1 MPNQKPRVLIADKM
15 SPSATEVFKN
25 RGVDVDVITGLEKDE
40 LIKIIGDYDGLAVR
54 SSTRPDAEI
63 IAAAKNLKVIG
74 RAGIGVDNIDIKAST
89 DRGVVVMNT
98 PFGNA
103 ITTAEHAIAMLFS
116 AARQIPS
123 ASARTQNG
131 EWPKSDFKGVELFNK
146 TLGLIGC
153 GNIGTLVAER
163 ALGLKMKV
171 IAFDPYLTEERA
183 VKLGVEKVELDAL
196 FQRADAITLHTPLV
210 ESTKNIV
217 NRKRLGMTKK
227 GVIIVNCARGGL
239 VDEEALKD
247 ALDAGHVRAAALDVF
262 AVEPA
267 KQHPLFGTPNFIA
280 TPHLGAST
288 LEAQEN
294 VAVQVAEQMADYLL
308 TGAVSNALN
317 TPSISAEEAPRLK
330 PWVDLAD
337 KIGTLMGQLLH
348 SPVKAV
354 EITYK
359 GGITELN
366 NKPMTAAALAGL
378 LKNAMPEAN
387 MVSAP
392 VLAKERGIELTESYV
407 DEAERAESLIR
418 VTVTTAERKFAIV
431 GTIYR
436 GEPRIVR
443 LFGVPMDAAFAKDML
458 YIRNDDRPGFVGK
471 LGQLLGDAK
480 VNIATFS
487 MGRMEQGGEA
497 VCLVAI
503 DGCADEATLEAI
515 RDIEQVKIVDP
526 VCL

>member
-1 MPNQKPRVLIADKM
+1 MPKVLIADKM
-15 SPSATEVFKN
+15 SPSAMEVFKN
-25 RGVDVDVITGLEKDE
+25 RGVDVDVITGLSKDE
-40 LIKIIGDYDGLAVR
+40 LIKIIPDYDGMAVR

-63 IAAAKNLKVIG
+63 ITAATNLKVIG
-74 RAGIGVDNIDIKAST
+74 RAGIGVDNIDIKAAT

-103 ITTAEHAIAMLFS
+103 ITTAEHAIAMLFA

-123 ASARTQNG
+123 ASTRTQNG
-131 EWPKSDFKGVELFNK
+131 EWPKSDFKGTELFNK

-153 GNIGTLVAER
+153 GNIGSLVAER

-183 VKLGVEKVELDAL
+183 VKLGVEKVELETL

-217 NRKRLGMTKK
+217 SRKHLGMTKK

-247 ALDAGHVRAAALDVF
+247 ALEAGHVRAAALDVF

-267 KQHPLFGTPNFIA
+267 KENPLFGTPNFIA

-317 TPSISAEEAPRLK
+317 TPSITAEEAPRLK

-337 KIGTLMGQLLH
+337 KLGSLTGQLLRG
-348 SPVKAV
+348 PAKGL

-359 GGITELN
+359 GSVTKLN
-366 NKPMTAAALAGL
+366 TSPMSTAALAGL
-378 LKNAMPEAN
+378 LKAAMPEVN

-392 VLAKERGIELTESYV
+392 VLAKERGINLTESYV
-407 DEAERAESLIR
+407 DEAERADSLIR
-418 VTVTTAERKFAIV
+418 LTVQTEERKFAIV

-443 LFGVPMDAAFAKDML
+443 IFGVPMDAAFSDNML
-458 YIRNDDRPGFVGK
+458 YVRNEDRPGFVGK
-471 LGQLLGDAK
+471 LGNLLGEANI
-480 VNIATFS
+480 NIATFS
-487 MGRMEQGGEA
+487 MGRVEQGGDA
-497 VCLVAI
+497 VCLVSI
-503 DGCADEATLEAI
+503 DEAPSAAFCKEIEAI
-515 RDIEQVKIVDP
+515 AHVKIVDA
-526 VCL
+526 VSL

>member
-1 MPNQKPRVLIADKM
+1 MPKVLIADKM
-15 SPSATEVFKN
+15 SVSAAEVFKN
-25 RGVDVDVITGLEKDE
+25 RGVDVDVITGLSKDE
-40 LIKIIGDYDGLAVR
+40 LIKIIPEYDGLAVR

-74 RAGIGVDNIDIKAST
+74 RAGIGVDNIDIKSAT

-146 TLGLIGC
+146 TLGVIGC
-153 GNIGTLVAER
+153 GNIGALVIER

-171 IAFDPYLTEERA
+171 IGYDPYLTPERA
-183 VKLGVEKVELDAL
+183 IKLGIEKVELDAL
-196 FQRADAITLHTPLV
+196 FKRSDAITLHTPLV

-217 NRKRLGMTKK
+217 SRERLAQMKK
-227 GVIIVNCARGGL
+227 GAIVVNCARGGL

-247 ALDAGHVRAAALDVF
+247 ALETGHIRAAALDVF

-267 KQHPLFGTPNFIA
+267 KTNPIFGTKNFIA

-308 TGAVSNALN
+308 SGAVSNALN

-330 PWVDLAD
+330 PFVDLAT
-337 KIGTLMGQLLH
+337 KLGTLVGQLVH
-348 SPVKAV
+348 DSIEGV
-354 EITYK
+354 EITFK
-359 GGITELN
+359 GGVTELN
-366 NKPMTAAALAGL
+366 TNPITAAALAGL
-378 LKNAMPEAN
+378 LKQAMPEVN

-392 VLAKERGIELTESYV
+392 VLAKERGIQITESYV
-407 DEAERAESLIR
+407 KKAERAESLFRIAIKTGKR
-418 VTVTTAERKFAIV
+418 TFAAV

-436 GEPRIVR
+436 GEPRLVR
-443 LFGVPMDAAFAKDML
+443 LFGVPMDAGFANHML
-458 YIRNDDRPGFVGK
+458 YVRNEDKPGFIGA
-471 LGQLLGDAK
+471 LGSILGDNK
-480 VNIATFS
+480 VNIGTFS
-487 MGRMEQGGEA
+487 LGRMDDGTPEA
-497 VCLVAI
+497 VCLVSVDEPVSTLVVDQIRAI
-503 DGCADEATLEAI
+503 D
-515 RDIEQVKIVDP
+515 QVKRVNIIA
-526 VCL
+526 L

>member
-1 MPNQKPRVLIADKM
+1 MPKVLIADKM
-15 SPSATEVFKN
+15 SNAATQVFKT
-25 RGVDVDVITGLEKDE
+25 RGVDVDVITGLSKDE
-40 LIKIIGDYDGLAVR
+40 LIKIIPDYDGLAVR
-54 SSTRPDAEI
+54 STTRPDAEI

-74 RAGIGVDNIDIKAST
+74 RAGIGVDNIDISAAT

-116 AARQIPS
+116 AARQIPA
-123 ASARTQNG
+123 ASTRTQNG

-146 TLGLIGC
+146 TLGIIGC
-153 GNIGTLVAER
+153 GNIGALVAER

-171 IAFDPYLTEERA
+171 IAFDPYLTQERA
-183 VKLGVEKVELDAL
+183 VKLGVEKVDLDTL

-210 ESTKNIV
+210 EATKGIV
-217 NRKRLGMTKK
+217 SRARLGMTKK
-227 GVIIVNCARGGL
+227 GIIIVNCARGGL

-267 KQHPLFGTPNFIA
+267 KTHPLFGTDNFIA

-337 KIGTLMGQLLH
+337 KLGTMTGQLLRG
-348 SPVKAV
+348 PVKAI

-359 GGITELN
+359 GSVSELN
-366 NKPMTAAALAGL
+366 TKPMSAAALAGL
-378 LKNAMPEAN
+378 LKSAMPDVN

-392 VLAKERGIELTESYV
+392 GLAKERGINLTESYS
-407 DEAERAESLIR
+407 DEAKRAESLIR
-418 VTVTTAERKFAIV
+418 LTVETSERKFAIV

-443 LFGVPMDAAFAKDML
+443 IFGVPMDAAFSQNML
-458 YIRNDDRPGFVGK
+458 YIRNEDRPGFIGK
-471 LGQLLGDAK
+471 LGNLLGDAK
-480 VNIATFS
+480 INIATFS
-487 MGRMEQGGEA
+487 LGRMAQGGDA
-497 VCLVAI
+497 VCLVSI
-503 DGCADEATLEAI
+503 DEAPNPEVCAQI
-515 RDIEQVKIVDP
+515 KAVDQVKIVD
-526 VCL
+526 VVKL

>member
-1 MPNQKPRVLIADKM
+1 MPKVLIADKM
-15 SPSATEVFKN
+15 SPSAMEVFKN
-25 RGVDVDVITGLEKDE
+25 RGVDVDVITGLSKDE
-40 LIKIIGDYDGLAVR
+40 LIKIIPDYDGMAVR

-63 IAAAKNLKVIG
+63 ITAATNLKVIG
-74 RAGIGVDNIDIKAST
+74 RAGIGVDNIDIKAAT

-103 ITTAEHAIAMLFS
+103 ITTAEHAIAMLFA

-123 ASARTQNG
+123 ASTRTQNG
-131 EWPKSDFKGVELFNK
+131 EWPKSDFKGTELFNK

-153 GNIGTLVAER
+153 GNIGSLVAER

-183 VKLGVEKVELDAL
+183 VKLGVEKVELETL

-217 NRKRLGMTKK
+217 SRKHLGMTKK

-247 ALDAGHVRAAALDVF
+247 ALEAGHVRAAALDVF

-267 KQHPLFGTPNFIA
+267 KDNPLFGTPNFIA

-317 TPSISAEEAPRLK
+317 TPSITAEEAPRLK

-337 KIGTLMGQLLH
+337 KLGSLTGQLLRG
-348 SPVKAV
+348 PAKGL

-359 GGITELN
+359 GSVTKLN
-366 NKPMTAAALAGL
+366 TSPMSTAALAGL
-378 LKNAMPEAN
+378 LKAAMPEVN

-392 VLAKERGIELTESYV
+392 VLAKERGINLTESYV

-418 VTVTTAERKFAIV
+418 LTVQTEERKFAIV

-443 LFGVPMDAAFAKDML
+443 IFGVPMDAAFSDNML
-458 YIRNDDRPGFVGK
+458 YVRNEDRPGFVGK
-471 LGQLLGDAK
+471 LGNLLGEANI
-480 VNIATFS
+480 NIATFS
-487 MGRMEQGGEA
+487 MGRVEQGGDA
-497 VCLVAI
+497 VCLVSI
-503 DGCADEATLEAI
+503 DEAPSAAFCKEIEAI
-515 RDIEQVKIVDP
+515 AHVKIVDA
-526 VCL
+526 VSL

>member
-1 MPNQKPRVLIADKM
+1 MPRVLIADKM

-25 RGVDVDVITGLEKDE
+25 RGVDVDVITGLSKDE

-123 ASARTQNG
+123 ASVRTQNG

-183 VKLGVEKVELDAL
+183 VKLGVEKVELDDL
-196 FQRADAITLHTPLV
+196 FKRADAITLHTPLV

-217 NRKRLGMTKK
+217 NRERLGMTKK
-227 GVIIVNCARGGL
+227 GIIIVNCPRGGL

-247 ALDAGHVRAAALDVF
+247 ALEAGHVRAAALDVF

-267 KQHPLFGTPNFIA
+267 KEHPLFGTPNFIA

-330 PWVDLAD
+330 PWVDLAS
-337 KIGTLMGQLLH
+337 KLGTLMGQLLH
-348 SPVKAV
+348 SPAKNV
-354 EITYK
+354 ELTFK
-359 GGITELN
+359 GGITSLN
-366 NKPMTAAALAGL
+366 TNPMSAAALAGL
-378 LKNAMPEAN
+378 LKTAMPEVN

-392 VLAKERGIELTESYV
+392 VLAKERGIEVKESYIE
-407 DEAERAESLIR
+407 EAERADSLIR
-418 VTVTTAERKFAIV
+418 IMVETEERKFAIV

-443 LFGVPMDAAFAKDML
+443 LFGVQMDAAFSENML
-458 YIRNDDRPGFVGK
+458 YIRNDDKPGFIGK
-471 LGQLLGDAK
+471 LGNLLGEAK
-480 VNIATFS
+480 INIATFS
-487 MGRMEQGGEA
+487 LGRMEQGGEA
-497 VCLVAI
+497 VCLVSVDDCPPA
-503 DGCADEATLEAI
+503 DVCAEIAA
-515 RDIEQVKIVDP
+515 IEQVKIVDA

>member
-1 MPNQKPRVLIADKM
+1 MPKVLIADKM
-15 SPSATEVFKN
+15 SPSAMEVFKN
-25 RGVDVDVITGLEKDE
+25 RGVDVDVITGLSKDE
-40 LIKIIGDYDGLAVR
+40 LIKIIPDYDGMAVR
-54 SSTRPDAEI
+54 SSTRPDADI
-63 IAAAKNLKVIG
+63 ITAATNLKVIG
-74 RAGIGVDNIDIKAST
+74 RAGIGVDNIDIKAAT

-103 ITTAEHAIAMLFS
+103 ITTAEHAIAMLFA

-123 ASARTQNG
+123 ASTRTQNG
-131 EWPKSDFKGVELFNK
+131 EWPKSDFKGTELFNK

-153 GNIGTLVAER
+153 GNIGSLVAER

-183 VKLGVEKVELDAL
+183 VKLGVEKVELETL

-217 NRKRLGMTKK
+217 SRKHLGMTKK

-247 ALDAGHVRAAALDVF
+247 ALEAGHVRAAALDVF

-267 KQHPLFGTPNFIA
+267 KENPLFGTPNFIA

-317 TPSISAEEAPRLK
+317 TPSITAEEAPRLK

-337 KIGTLMGQLLH
+337 KLGSLTGQLLRG
-348 SPVKAV
+348 PAKGL

-359 GGITELN
+359 GSVTKLN
-366 NKPMTAAALAGL
+366 TKPMSTAALAGL
-378 LKNAMPEAN
+378 LKAAMPEVN

-392 VLAKERGIELTESYV
+392 VLAKERGINLTESYV

-418 VTVTTAERKFAIV
+418 LTVETEERKFAIV

-443 LFGVPMDAAFAKDML
+443 IFGVPMDAAFSENML
-458 YIRNDDRPGFVGK
+458 YVRNEDRPGFVGK
-471 LGQLLGDAK
+471 LGNLLGEANI
-480 VNIATFS
+480 NIATFS
-487 MGRMEQGGEA
+487 MGRVEQGGDA
-497 VCLVAI
+497 VCLVSI
-503 DGCADEATLEAI
+503 DEAPSAAFCKEIEAI
-515 RDIEQVKIVDP
+515 AHVKIVDA
-526 VCL
+526 VSL

>member
-1 MPNQKPRVLIADKM
+1 MPKVLIADKM
-15 SPSATEVFKN
+15 SPAATQVFKT
-25 RGVDVDVITGLEKDE
+25 RGVDIDVITGLSKEE
-40 LIKIIGDYDGLAVR
+40 LIDIVADYDGLAVR
-54 SSTRPDAEI
+54 STTRPDAEI

-74 RAGIGVDNIDIKAST
+74 RAGIGVDNIDIKAAT

-103 ITTAEHAIAMLFS
+103 VTTAEHAIAMLFS
-116 AARQIPS
+116 AARQIPA
-123 ASARTQNG
+123 ASGRTQNG

-146 TLGLIGC
+146 TLGVIGC
-153 GNIGTLVAER
+153 GNIGALVAER

-210 ESTKNIV
+210 ESTKGIV
-217 NRKRLGMTKK
+217 SRERLGMTKK

-247 ALDAGHVRAAALDVF
+247 ALEAGHVRAAALDVF

-267 KQHPLFGTPNFIA
+267 KSHPLFGTPNFIA

-330 PWVDLAD
+330 PFVELAD
-337 KIGTLMGQLLH
+337 RLGRMTGQLLH
-348 SPVKAV
+348 DPIKSV
-354 EITYK
+354 ELTYK
-359 GGITELN
+359 GAVTELN
-366 NKPMTAAALAGL
+366 TDPMTSAALAGL
-378 LKNAMPEAN
+378 LKAAMPDVNA
-387 MVSAP
+387 VSAP
-392 VLAKERGIELTESYV
+392 VFAKERNIEVKESYI

-418 VTVTTAERKFAIV
+418 LSVVTSERKFVVV

-443 LFGVPMDAAFAKDML
+443 LFGVPMDAAFSENMI
-458 YIRNDDRPGFVGK
+458 YVRNEDKPGFIGK
-471 LGQLLGDAK
+471 LGAILGDNK

-487 MGRMEQGGEA
+487 LGRMDKGDDA
-497 VCLVAI
+497 VCLVSADGPVSDDVAAQIRNI
-503 DGCADEATLEAI
+503 D
-515 RDIEQVKIVDP
+515 QVKIVD
-526 VCL
+526 VVSL

>member
-1 MPNQKPRVLIADKM
+1 MPKVLIADKM
-15 SPSATEVFKN
+15 SVSATEVFKN
-25 RGVDVDVITGLEKDE
+25 RGLDVDVITGLSKDE
-40 LIKIIGDYDGLAVR
+40 LIKIIPDYDGLAVR

-89 DRGVVVMNT
+89 DQGVVVMNT

-116 AARQIPS
+116 AARQIPA
-123 ASARTQNG
+123 ASSRTQNG
-131 EWPKSDFKGVELFNK
+131 EWPKSDFKGIELFNK
-146 TLGLIGC
+146 TLGVIGC
-153 GNIGTLVAER
+153 GNIGALVVER

-171 IAFDPYLTEERA
+171 IAFDPYLTDERA
-183 VKLGVEKVELDAL
+183 IKLGVEKVELDVL
-196 FQRADAITLHTPLV
+196 FKRSDAITLHTPLV
-210 ESTKNIV
+210 ESTKGIV
-217 NRKRLGMTKK
+217 SRERLAMAKK
-227 GVIIVNCARGGL
+227 GMIIVNCARGGL
-239 VDEEALKD
+239 VDEEALKE
-247 ALDAGHVRAAALDVF
+247 ALESGHVRGAALDVF
-262 AVEPA
+262 QVEPA
-267 KQHPLFGTPNFIA
+267 KENILFGTPNFIA

-294 VAVQVAEQMADYLL
+294 VAVQVAEQMSDYLL

-337 KIGTLMGQLLH
+337 KLGRLMGQLLR
-348 SPVKAV
+348 SPVQTV
-354 EITYK
+354 QLTFK
-359 GGITELN
+359 GGITTLN
-366 NKPMTAAALAGL
+366 TKPMSAAALAGL

-392 VLAKERGIELTESYV
+392 VLAKERGIAVTESFI

-418 VTVTTAERKFAIV
+418 LTVETTERKFAIV

-443 LFGVPMDAAFAKDML
+443 LFGVPMDAAFSENML
-458 YIRNDDRPGFVGK
+458 YIRNDDKPGFVGK
-471 LGQLLGDAK
+471 LGNLLGEAK
-480 VNIATFS
+480 INIATFS
-487 MGRMEQGGEA
+487 MGRMARGGEA
-497 VCLVAI
+497 VCLVSI
-503 DGCADEATLEAI
+503 DDCAPEEVCAKIEA
-515 RDIEQVKIVDP
+515 IEQVKIVDA

>member
-1 MPNQKPRVLIADKM
+1 MPKVLIADKM
-15 SPSATEVFKN
+15 SSAATQAFKN
-25 RGVDVDVITGLEKDE
+25 RGVDVDVITGLSKEE
-40 LIKIIGDYDGLAVR
+40 LIDIIHDYDGLAVR
-54 SSTRPDAEI
+54 STTRPDAEI

-74 RAGIGVDNIDIKAST
+74 RAGIGVDNVNIPAAT

-103 ITTAEHAIAMLFS
+103 VTTAEHAIAMLFS

-146 TLGLIGC
+146 TLGIIGC
-153 GNIGTLVAER
+153 GNIGALVAER

-183 VKLGVEKVELDAL
+183 VKLGVEKVELDSL

-210 ESTKNIV
+210 ESTKGIV
-217 NRKRLGMTKK
+217 SRERLGMTKK
-227 GVIIVNCARGGL
+227 GIIIVNCARGGL

-247 ALDAGHVRAAALDVF
+247 ALEAGHVRAAALDVF

-267 KQHPLFGTPNFIA
+267 KEHPLFGTPNFIA

-330 PWVDLAD
+330 PFVDLASRL
-337 KIGTLMGQLLH
+337 GRMTGQLLH
-348 SPVKAV
+348 DPIKSV
-354 EITYK
+354 ELTYK
-359 GGITELN
+359 GSVTDLN
-366 NKPMTAAALAGL
+366 TDPMTSAALAGL
-378 LKNAMPEAN
+378 LKAAMPNVNA
-387 MVSAP
+387 VSAP
-392 VLAKERGIELTESYV
+392 VFAKERKIEVKESYV
-407 DEAERAESLIR
+407 NEAERAESLIR
-418 VTVTTAERKFAIV
+418 LSVETSERKFVVV

-443 LFGVPMDAAFAKDML
+443 LFGVPMDAAFSENMI
-458 YIRNDDRPGFVGK
+458 YVRNEDKPGFIGK
-471 LGQLLGDAK
+471 LGAILGDNK

-487 MGRMEQGGEA
+487 LGRMDKGDEA
-497 VCLVAI
+497 VCLVSV
-503 DGCADEATLEAI
+503 DGTVSDDVAAKI
-515 RDIEQVKIVDP
+515 REVDQVKIVD
-526 VCL
+526 VVSL

>member
-1 MPNQKPRVLIADKM
+1 MPKVLIADKM
-15 SPSATEVFKN
+15 SNRAVEVFKA
-25 RGVDVDVITGLEKDE
+25 RGVDVDVITGLSKDE
-40 LIKIIGDYDGLAVR
+40 LMNIIADYDGLAVR

-63 IAAAKNLKVIG
+63 IGQATNLKVIG
-74 RAGIGVDNIDIKAST
+74 RAGIGVDNIDIKAAT

-103 ITTAEHAIAMLFS
+103 ITTAEHAIAMLFA
-116 AARQIPS
+116 AARQIPK
-123 ASARTQNG
+123 ASERTQNG
-131 EWPKSDFKGVELFNK
+131 EWPKSDYKGTELFNK
-146 TLGLIGC
+146 TLGIIGC
-153 GNIGTLVAER
+153 GNIGALVAER

-183 VKLGVEKVELDAL
+183 VELGVTKVELDEL

-217 NRKRLGMTKK
+217 NRARLGMTKP
-227 GVIIVNCARGGL
+227 GVILVNCARGGL

-247 ALDAGHVRAAALDVF
+247 ALEAGHVRAAALDVF

-267 KQHPLFGTPNFIA
+267 SAHPLFGTPGFVA

-288 LEAQEN
+288 NEAQEN

-308 TGAVSNALN
+308 TGAISNAIN
-317 TPSISAEEAPRLK
+317 TPSITAEEAPRLK

-337 KIGTLMGQLLH
+337 KLGTMMGQLLH
-348 SPVKAV
+348 EPAKTIQ
-354 EITYK
+354 ITYK
-359 GGITELN
+359 GEITQLN
-366 NKPMTAAALAGL
+366 TNPMSAAALAGL
-378 LKNAMPEAN
+378 LKAAMPEVN

-392 VLAKERGIELTESYV
+392 VLAKERGIELTESYI
-407 DEAERAESLIR
+407 DAAERADSLIR
-418 VTVTTAERKFAIV
+418 LTVETAARKFAIV

-443 LFGVPMDAAFAKDML
+443 LFGVPMDAAFSPSMI
-458 YIRNDDRPGFVGK
+458 YVRNDDKPGFIGEI
-471 LGQLLGDAK
+471 GRLLGDAK

-487 MGRMEQGGEA
+487 LGRMDQGGEA
-497 VCLVAI
+497 VCLISVDGEVSDETADAIKAI
-503 DGCADEATLEAI
+503 D
-515 RDIEQVKIVDP
+515 QVKIVDR
-526 VCL
+526 VRM

>member
-1 MPNQKPRVLIADKM
+1 MPRVLIADKM

-25 RGVDVDVITGLEKDE
+25 RGVDVDVITGLSKDE
-40 LIKIIGDYDGLAVR
+40 IIKIIGDYDGLAVR

-123 ASARTQNG
+123 ASVRTQNG

-183 VKLGVEKVELDAL
+183 VKLGVEKVELDDL
-196 FQRADAITLHTPLV
+196 FKRADAITLHTPLV

-217 NRKRLGMTKK
+217 NRERLGMTKK
-227 GVIIVNCARGGL
+227 GIIIVNCARGGL

-247 ALDAGHVRAAALDVF
+247 ALEAGHVRAAALDVF

-267 KQHPLFGTPNFIA
+267 KEHPLFGTPNFIA

-330 PWVDLAD
+330 PWVDLAS
-337 KIGTLMGQLLH
+337 KLGTLMGQLLH
-348 SPVKAV
+348 SPAKNV
-354 EITYK
+354 ELTFK
-359 GGITELN
+359 GGITTLN
-366 NKPMTAAALAGL
+366 TNPMSAAALAGL
-378 LKNAMPEAN
+378 LKTAMPEVN

-392 VLAKERGIELTESYV
+392 VLAKERGIEVKESYIE
-407 DEAERAESLIR
+407 EAERADSLIR
-418 VTVTTAERKFAIV
+418 IMVETEERKFAIV

-443 LFGVPMDAAFAKDML
+443 LFGVQMDAAFSENML
-458 YIRNDDRPGFVGK
+458 YIRNDDKPGFIGK
-471 LGQLLGDAK
+471 LGNLLGEAK
-480 VNIATFS
+480 INIATFS
-487 MGRMEQGGEA
+487 LGRMEQGGEA
-497 VCLVAI
+497 VCLVSVDDCPPA
-503 DGCADEATLEAI
+503 DVCAEIAA
-515 RDIEQVKIVDP
+515 IEQVKIVDA

>member
-1 MPNQKPRVLIADKM
+1 MPKVLIADKM
-15 SPSATEVFKN
+15 SVSAAEVFKN
-25 RGVDVDVITGLEKDE
+25 RGVDVDVITGLSKEE
-40 LIKIIGDYDGLAVR
+40 LIKIIPEYDGLAVR

-63 IAAAKNLKVIG
+63 IAAATNLKVIG
-74 RAGIGVDNIDIKAST
+74 RAGIGTDNIDKKAAT

-103 ITTAEHAIAMLFS
+103 VTTAEHAIAMLFS
-116 AARQIPS
+116 AARQIPA

-171 IAFDPYLTEERA
+171 IAYDPYLTPERA

-210 ESTKNIV
+210 EGTKGIV
-217 NRKRLGMTKK
+217 SRERLGMTKK
-227 GVIIVNCARGGL
+227 GVILVNCARGGL
-239 VDEEALKD
+239 VDEDALKD

-267 KQHPLFGTPNFIA
+267 KSHPLFGTPNFIA

-337 KIGTLMGQLLH
+337 KLGRLMGQLLH
-348 SPVKAV
+348 EPVKGV
-354 EITYK
+354 ELTFK

-366 NKPMTAAALAGL
+366 TNPMSAAALAGL

-392 VLAKERGIELTESYV
+392 SLAKERGIEIKESYV

-418 VTVTTAERKFAIV
+418 ILVETSSRNFALV

-443 LFGVPMDAAFAKDML
+443 LFGVQMDAAFSPNMI
-458 YIRNDDRPGFVGK
+458 YVRNEDKPGFIGE
-471 LGQLLGDAK
+471 LGGVLGRNQ

-487 MGRMEQGGEA
+487 LGRMTEGEEA
-497 VCLVAI
+497 VCLVSVDGPVSEAIAAEIKAI
-503 DGCADEATLEAI
+503 D
-515 RDIEQVKIVDP
+515 QVKIVDI
-526 VCL
+526 VAM

>member
-1 MPNQKPRVLIADKM
+1 MPKVLIADKM
-15 SPSATEVFKN
+15 SPSAMEVFKN
-25 RGVDVDVITGLEKDE
+25 RGIDVDVITGLSKDE
-40 LIKIIGDYDGLAVR
+40 LIKIIPDYDGMAVR

-63 IAAAKNLKVIG
+63 ITAATNLKVIG
-74 RAGIGVDNIDIKAST
+74 RAGIGVDNIDIKAAT

-103 ITTAEHAIAMLFS
+103 ITTAEHAIAMLFA

-123 ASARTQNG
+123 ASTRTQNG
-131 EWPKSDFKGVELFNK
+131 EWPKSDFKGTELFNK

-153 GNIGTLVAER
+153 GNIGSLVAER

-183 VKLGVEKVELDAL
+183 VKLGVEKVELETL

-217 NRKRLGMTKK
+217 SRKHLGMTKK

-239 VDEEALKD
+239 VDEKALKD
-247 ALDAGHVRAAALDVF
+247 ALEAGHVRAAALDVF

-267 KQHPLFGTPNFIA
+267 KENPLFGTPNFIA

-317 TPSISAEEAPRLK
+317 TPSITAEEAPRLK

-337 KIGTLMGQLLH
+337 KLGSLTGQLLRG
-348 SPVKAV
+348 PAKGL

-359 GGITELN
+359 GSVTKLN
-366 NKPMTAAALAGL
+366 TSPMSTAALAGL
-378 LKNAMPEAN
+378 LKAAMPEVN

-392 VLAKERGIELTESYV
+392 VLAKERGINLTESYV

-418 VTVTTAERKFAIV
+418 LTVQTEERKFAIV

-443 LFGVPMDAAFAKDML
+443 IFGVPMDAAFSDNML
-458 YIRNDDRPGFVGK
+458 YVRNEDRPGFVGK
-471 LGQLLGDAK
+471 LGNLLGEANI
-480 VNIATFS
+480 NIATFS
-487 MGRMEQGGEA
+487 MGRVEQGGDA
-497 VCLVAI
+497 VCLVSI
-503 DGCADEATLEAI
+503 DEAPSAAFCKEIEAI
-515 RDIEQVKIVDP
+515 AHVKIVDA
-526 VCL
+526 VSL

>member
-1 MPNQKPRVLIADKM
+1 MPKVLIADKM
-15 SPSATEVFKN
+15 SVSAAEVFKA
-25 RGVDVDVITGLEKDE
+25 RGVDVDVITGLSKEE
-40 LIKIIGDYDGLAVR
+40 LLKIIPEYDGLAVR

-63 IAAAKNLKVIG
+63 IAAASNLKVIG
-74 RAGIGVDNIDIKAST
+74 RAGIGVDNIDIKAAT

-131 EWPKSDFKGVELFNK
+131 EWPKSDFKGVELYNK
-146 TLGLIGC
+146 TLGLIGA
-153 GNIGTLVAER
+153 GNIGSLVAER

-171 IAFDPYLTEERA
+171 IAFDPYLTDERA
-183 VKLGVEKVELDAL
+183 LKLGVEKVELDEL
-196 FQRADAITLHTPLV
+196 FKRVDAITLHTPLV
-210 ESTKNIV
+210 ESTKGIV
-217 NRKRLGMTKK
+217 SKERLAMTKK

-247 ALDAGHVRAAALDVF
+247 ALDNGHVRAAALDVF

-267 KQHPLFGTPNFIA
+267 KSNPLFGTKNFIA

-308 TGAVSNALN
+308 TGAVTNALN
-317 TPSISAEEAPRLK
+317 MPSISAEEAPRLR
-330 PWVDLAD
+330 PFVDLAE
-337 KIGTLMGQLLH
+337 KMGAMMGQLLD
-348 SPVKAV
+348 SPIESA
-354 EITYK
+354 EFTYK
-359 GGITELN
+359 GEVTNLN
-366 NKPMTAAALAGL
+366 TTPMTAASLAGL
-378 LKNAMPEAN
+378 LKSVMPDVN

-392 VLAKERGIELTESYV
+392 GLAKESGIEVKDSFI

-418 VTVTTAERKFAIV
+418 LAVKTTERNFVIV
-431 GTIYR
+431 GSIYR

-443 LFGVPMDAAFAKDML
+443 LFGVPMDAGFAPHML
-458 YIRNDDRPGFVGK
+458 YVRNEDKPGFIGA
-471 LGQLLGDAK
+471 LGQILGDGG

-487 MGRMEQGGEA
+487 LGRMDNGQNEA
-497 VCLVAI
+497 VCLVSVDEPVSAEIQDKIKAI
-503 DGCADEATLEAI
+503 H
-515 RDIEQVKIVDP
+515 QVKIVNA
-526 VCL
+526 VSL